1 MRTIIDKIIITE
13 LAAIG
18 IVGVEHPERDFPQEL
33 IINAEI
39 YYDLS
44 KIEKSDDI
52 QDGISYSYIAK
63 LIRQLVSESSFFTLE
78 ALGAFLIGQV
88 FINTSAQA
96 VKLRIE
102 KEKFVKKTRRVGI
115 EIYRERPL

>member
-1 MRTIIDKIIITE
+1 MDKIIITE
-13 LAAIG
+13 LITTG

-63 LIRQLVSESSFFTLE
+63 MIRQLVSESSFFTLE
-78 ALGAFLIGQV
+78 ALGVFLIGQI
-88 FINTSAQA
+88 FTNSTAQA
-96 VKLRIE
+96 VRMRIE
-102 KEKFVKKTRRVGI
+102 KEKFVKKTRRVGV
-115 EIYRERPL
+115 EIYRERSL